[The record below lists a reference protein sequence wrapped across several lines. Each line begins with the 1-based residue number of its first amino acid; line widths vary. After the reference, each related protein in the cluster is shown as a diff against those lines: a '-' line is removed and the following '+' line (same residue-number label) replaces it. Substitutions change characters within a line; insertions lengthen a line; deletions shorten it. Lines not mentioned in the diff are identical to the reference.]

1 MLGNFLMLLLS
12 SADFFKIYFFKKF
25 FQDHCQSVNWCG
37 SRSGSKL
44 FANLIQGSNRLE
56 TYLNLEGVRINCIVN
71 MLFHFWYHF
80 FCESH
85 ILVLVYV
92 REVIKSC

>member
-1 MLGNFLMLLLS
+1 MKKVYNLGPCMVKKRLCHPSCQDKLHCKYVVSLLVS
-12 SADFFKIYFFKKF
+12 
-25 FQDHCQSVNWCG
+25 
-37 SRSGSKL
+37 
-44 FANLIQGSNRLE
+44 
-56 TYLNLEGVRINCIVN
+56 
-71 MLFHFWYHF
+71 F

>member
-1 MLGNFLMLLLS
+1 MQIYPEVYKTQKCFLEKG
-12 SADFFKIYFFKKF
+12 A
-25 FQDHCQSVNWCG
+25 V
-37 SRSGSKL
+37 
-44 FANLIQGSNRLE
+44 
-56 TYLNLEGVRINCIVN
+56 VRINCIVN

-80 FCESH
+80 FGESH

>member
-1 MLGNFLMLLLS
+1 MRSQMQIYPEVYKTQKCFLEKG
-12 SADFFKIYFFKKF
+12 A
-25 FQDHCQSVNWCG
+25 V
-37 SRSGSKL
+37 
-44 FANLIQGSNRLE
+44 
-56 TYLNLEGVRINCIVN
+56 VRINCVVN

-80 FCESH
+80 CCESH

>member
-1 MLGNFLMLLLS
+1 MVKVNVYVTPFSDVSHGVKQGCKLS
-12 SADFFKIYFFKKF
+12 PT
-25 FQDHCQSVNWCG
+25 
-37 SRSGSKL
+37 L
-44 FANLIQGSNRLE
+44 FSLYINDLAN
-56 TYLNLEGVRINCIVN
+56 GVRINCIVHICC
-71 MLFHFWYHF
+71 FIFGIIF

>member
-1 MLGNFLMLLLS
+1 MRSQMQIYPEVYKTQKCFLEKG
-12 SADFFKIYFFKKF
+12 A
-25 FQDHCQSVNWCG
+25 V
-37 SRSGSKL
+37 
-44 FANLIQGSNRLE
+44 
-56 TYLNLEGVRINCIVN
+56 VRINCIVKVS
-71 MLFHFWYHF
+71 F

>member
-1 MLGNFLMLLLS
+1 MRSQMQIYPEVYKTQKRFLEKG
-12 SADFFKIYFFKKF
+12 A
-25 FQDHCQSVNWCG
+25 V
-37 SRSGSKL
+37 
-44 FANLIQGSNRLE
+44 
-56 TYLNLEGVRINCIVN
+56 VRINCIVN

-80 FCESH
+80 FWESH

>member
-1 MLGNFLMLLLS
+1 MS
-12 SADFFKIYFFKKF
+12 KYFTLNGYF
-25 FQDHCQSVNWCG
+25 DSNSV
-37 SRSGSKL
+37 RV
-44 FANLIQGSNRLE
+44 F
-56 TYLNLEGVRINCIVN
+56 VRINCIVN

-85 ILVLVYV
+85 ILALVYV

>member
-1 MLGNFLMLLLS
+1 MYLVDIELVWMRHAHVLHFVRSHVRDNGHLCQDKLHCKYVVSFLVS
-12 SADFFKIYFFKKF
+12 
-25 FQDHCQSVNWCG
+25 
-37 SRSGSKL
+37 
-44 FANLIQGSNRLE
+44 
-56 TYLNLEGVRINCIVN
+56 
-71 MLFHFWYHF
+71 F

>member
-1 MLGNFLMLLLS
+1 MFRLLS
-12 SADFFKIYFFKKF
+12 KKIIAILSSKILLNWTYGFC
-25 FQDHCQSVNWCG
+25 QDKLHCKYVVSFLV
-37 SRSGSKL
+37 S
-44 FANLIQGSNRLE
+44 
-56 TYLNLEGVRINCIVN
+56 
-71 MLFHFWYHF
+71 F

>member
-1 MLGNFLMLLLS
+1 MVHTTLDGWIDGWMF
-12 SADFFKIYFFKKF
+12 
-25 FQDHCQSVNWCG
+25 V
-37 SRSGSKL
+37 R
-44 FANLIQGSNRLE
+44 
-56 TYLNLEGVRINCIVN
+56 VRINCAVN